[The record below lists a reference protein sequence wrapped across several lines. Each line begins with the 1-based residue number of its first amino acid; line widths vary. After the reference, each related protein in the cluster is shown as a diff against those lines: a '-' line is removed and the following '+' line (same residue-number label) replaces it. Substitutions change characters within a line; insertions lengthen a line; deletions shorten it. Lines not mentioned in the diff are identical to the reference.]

1 MMPACN
7 QQRQKRLARTG
18 RLFGMVLVPIA
29 AFGLL
34 VGCGTSEEQKKKAD
48 GYYGEGMAH
57 LSTDRQRAF
66 VNFQKAVQENPKHR
80 DAHYSLA
87 HLYALQGK
95 LDQAEE
101 ELKITISIDPEYSEA
116 HNYLGDV
123 YAMQGHWRKAIPE
136 YRKALMNPLY
146 PTPDVPLY
154 NLGVALAQEGD
165 MVGAAQAFEEALRVS
180 PLSVPATKLHL
191 ELGRAYY
198 RLGYDSK
205 AREQLALVTSQDKES
220 REAAAASVLL
230 ERLTR

>member
-1 MMPACN
+1 MRPTSF
-7 QQRQKRLARTG
+7 QQTRTLPTRAG
-18 RLFGMVLVPIA
+18 RLLGAGLCVIA
-29 AFGLL
+29 ALGLFL
-34 VGCGTSEEQKKKAD
+34 GCGTSEEQKKKAD

-66 VNFQKAVQENPKHR
+66 VNFQKAVKENPKHR

-101 ELKITISIDPEYSEA
+101 ELKITISIDPNYSEA

-136 YRKALMNPLY
+136 YREALTNPLY

-165 MVGAAQAFEEALRVS
+165 MAGAAQAFEDALRVS

-198 RLGYDSK
+198 RLGDDSK
-205 AREQLALVTSQDKES
+205 AREQLAQVTSLDKES